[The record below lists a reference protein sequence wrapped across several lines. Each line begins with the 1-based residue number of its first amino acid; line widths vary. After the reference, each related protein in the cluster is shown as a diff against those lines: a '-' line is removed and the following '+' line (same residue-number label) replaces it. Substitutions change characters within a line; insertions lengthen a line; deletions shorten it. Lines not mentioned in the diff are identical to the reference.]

1 MIEYGL
7 WTLMIMY
14 YLSIQCQGHVIT
26 EDYMDFPKAA
36 CPEVSEPC
44 WIPQIQSILPTAII
58 SRLSQCDSM
67 EKYKCMLLTV
77 MYSRK
82 NVKRRCKKSCK
93 AENYKII
100 SRTGTIE
107 PFTKV
112 THIPHCSVIVEHI
125 KSACHQITI
134 RQIL

>member
-1 MIEYGL
+1 
-7 WTLMIMY
+7 
-14 YLSIQCQGHVIT
+14 
-26 EDYMDFPKAA
+26 
-36 CPEVSEPC
+36 
-44 WIPQIQSILPTAII
+44 
-58 SRLSQCDSM
+58 M

-82 NVKRRCKKSCK
+82 NVKKRCKKSCK

-112 THIPHCSVIVEHI
+112 THLQSLISRSKLHAI
-125 KSACHQITI
+125 
-134 RQIL
+134 IL

>member
-1 MIEYGL
+1 
-7 WTLMIMY
+7 MIMY

-36 CPEVSEPC
+36 CPGVSEPC

-112 THIPHCSVIVEHI
+112 THLQSLMSRL
-125 KSACHQITI
+125 KLNAI
-134 RQIL
+134 RLQKDKYFDPNYCPLKI